1 MENKNITW
9 VKNSLFIFW
18 KRLVCNI
25 EDSTDNLKIK
35 KTNENK
41 TKLNKK

>member
-1 MENKNITW
+1 MKNKNITW
-9 VKNSLFIFW
+9 VKNNLLIFW
-18 KRLVCNI
+18 KKLVCSI